1 MPDFPD
7 DQAEVIR
14 GKVYRAKRAF
24 GEAPIS
30 GAASGV
36 PCEPYDVAI
45 LGAGVVGCALAYELS
60 QYELR
65 VLLLDKNDDVGE
77 GTSKANSAIIHTGFD
92 ASPGTLESRL
102 VSAAS
107 HEWPEL
113 AERLKIPLRQTGA
126 LLLALEEA
134 QARQLPQLL
143 QKARD
148 NGVDDVEL
156 LDAAE
161 VGRLEPNAA
170 PTGQPGLL
178 VPRESVIDPFTVS
191 IAFAEVAVR
200 NGVDL
205 LLGSRIDGLEDA
217 GRPVQLLVA
226 QDGSR
231 IAVRTVVNV
240 AGLGSSRLARAYG
253 GPRLDLN
260 PRRGQFLVYDKL
272 VGGLIDR
279 ILLPVPTE
287 RTKGK
292 LVAPTIFGNLLAGPT
307 AEDLPLDD
315 PQATSTTIAGLEEV
329 SAAASAMCPA
339 LAEQRPI
346 ASYAGARCHCAQGSY
361 QIHLGEGPQRGLVT
375 VAGIRSTGLS
385 ASPTLAKELVERIV
399 QAGWLKLRPDPAAQK
414 SRPESSWPGWWKRPY
429 ADAARVAGQPAYG
442 RIVCFCEQISEQ
454 ELVDAIRS
462 PLAPCTTDA
471 LKRRTRTL
479 MGRCQGFNC
488 LVRNLEVLGEQLGI
502 SLEDVAK
509 HSPGASLGAR
519 RDAGVDQ
526 PGTDR

>member
-7 DQAEVIR
+7 HHTDVFR
-14 GKVYRAKRAF
+14 GKVYRGVRAF
-24 GEAPIS
+24 GEAACS
-30 GAASGV
+30 GASPGSKTQ
-36 PCEPYDVAI
+36 PYDVAI

-60 QYELR
+60 QYELH

-92 ASPGTLESRL
+92 ASPGTLESGL
-102 VSAAS
+102 VAAAS
-107 HEWPEL
+107 REWPEL
-113 AERLKIPLRQTGA
+113 AERLKVPLRQTGA
-126 LLLALEEA
+126 LLLPLDQD
-134 QARQLPQLL
+134 QARQLPQLQ

-148 NGVDDVEL
+148 NGVADVEL
-156 LDAAE
+156 LAAAE
-161 VGRLEPNAA
+161 VARLEPNAA

-205 LLGSRIDGLEDA
+205 LLGTRIDGLDDA
-217 GRPVQLLVA
+217 GRPVQQLVA
-226 QDGSR
+226 QDGRR
-231 IAVRTVVNV
+231 IATRTVVNV
-240 AGLGSSRLARAYG
+240 AGLGSSRLARTYG

-315 PQATSTTIAGLEEV
+315 PLATSTTIAGLREV
-329 SAAASAMCPA
+329 SAAAAAMCPA
-339 LAEQRPI
+339 LAHQRPI
-346 ASYAGARCHCAQGSY
+346 ASYAGARCHCSQGSY
-361 QIHLGEGPQRGLVT
+361 QIHLGTAQQRGLVT

-385 ASPTLAKELVERIV
+385 ASPTLAKELVERIAK
-399 QAGWLKLRPDPAAQK
+399 AGWLRLTPDRAAET

-429 ADAARVAGQPAYG
+429 ADASRVAAQPAYG

-454 ELVDAIRS
+454 ELIDAIRS
-462 PLAPCTTDA
+462 PLKPCSTDA

-488 LVRNLEVLGEQLGI
+488 LVRNLELMGEELGVG
-502 SLEDVAK
+502 LEDVAK
-509 HSPGASLGAR
+509 HSLGASM
-519 RDAGVDQ
+519 DAGREASVEQ
-526 PGTDR
+526 SGTDQ